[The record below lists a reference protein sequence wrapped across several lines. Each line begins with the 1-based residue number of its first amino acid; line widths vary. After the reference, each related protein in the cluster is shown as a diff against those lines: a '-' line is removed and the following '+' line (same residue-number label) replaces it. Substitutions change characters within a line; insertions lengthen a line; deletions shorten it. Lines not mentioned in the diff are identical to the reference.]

1 MGKGQTPVTE
11 QKQGI
16 ELVDAAVHHEHV
28 KQFVYT
34 SADRGGA
41 KSSSDPTNIP
51 HFISKYH
58 IEKHLIQKAHGSNMG
73 YTIFRPVAFMDN
85 MSNDFPGMICLVHVL
100 LRCVCLIVEPTFLL
114 TYAATAN
121 TNTHDCVHTTPL
133 LRASL
138 PPADTYYTPCVI
150 EFLGCV
156 YVHISTLH

>member
-16 ELVDAAVHHEHV
+16 ELVDAAAHHEHV

-58 IEKHLIQKAHGSNMG
+58 VEKHLIQKAHGSNMG

-85 MSNDFPGMICLVHVL
+85 MTNDFPGMICLVHVL
-100 LRCVCLIVEPTFLL
+100 LRCVCLIVDICSNSQTQILIIECTLL
-114 TYAATAN
+114 LY
-121 TNTHDCVHTTPL
+121 CVLPYL
-133 LRASL
+133 LQTCTSQRA
-138 PPADTYYTPCVI
+138 
-150 EFLGCV
+150 
-156 YVHISTLH
+156 